1 MGMHDEYGKR
11 LLRLADR
18 GIEVDGPTCNV
29 ALGRGS
35 ARIDGVLGGQVAIEV
50 ESRTS
55 KQVRG
60 AVRDLL
66 VHGAP
71 KKLLILIPKYM
82 SNPESCRED
91 CAAIIGRFVAPQNYR
106 VIHLRG
112 TLDVPAPEND
122 LPLIQRALTEL
133 VATDARKP
141 CSI

>member
-18 GIEVDGPTCNV
+18 DIEVDGPTCNV
-29 ALGRGS
+29 TLGRGC

-60 AVRDLL
+60 AVLDLL

-71 KKLLILIPKYM
+71 KKLLILIPKHM
-82 SNPESCRED
+82 SKSCRED
-91 CAAIIGRFVAPQNYR
+91 CAAIIGRFVAPENYR
-106 VIHLRG
+106 VILLRG
-112 TLDVPAPEND
+112 TGDVPAPED
-122 LPLIQRALTEL
+122 DVPLIRQALTEL
-133 VATDARKP
+133 MATDARKP